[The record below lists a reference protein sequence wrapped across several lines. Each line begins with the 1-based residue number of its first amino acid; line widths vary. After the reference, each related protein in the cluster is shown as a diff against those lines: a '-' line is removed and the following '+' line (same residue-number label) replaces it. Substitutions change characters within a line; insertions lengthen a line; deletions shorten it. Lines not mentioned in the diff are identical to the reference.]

1 MTQTNCPKCNEYIC
15 DCTCDDVTGYSQK
28 RRLLREHRKTMRVMQ
43 GIIREH
49 GLHGE
54 YSEAL
59 QSDVDLAQD
68 WWPGPEYEYPEDASD
83 SEDPE
88 KKARDD
94 LEEYKREVADK
105 ETLFQI
111 AVIETARESVEY
123 KQVHLEE
130 REDLRGQILRTKL
143 EVGGAS
149 SLKNETAARCVRT
162 EVQISAAWLVA

>member
-68 WWPGPEYEYPEDASD
+68 WWPGPDYEELDESSD
-83 SEDPE
+83 VEDPE
-88 KKARDD
+88 KKARDN

-111 AVIETARESVEY
+111 AVVETARKSAED
-123 KQVHLEE
+123 KQVHLDLERARME
-130 REDLRGQILRTKL
+130 REDLRGQILRAK
-143 EVGGAS
+143 
-149 SLKNETAARCVRT
+149 
-162 EVQISAAWLVA
+162 

>member
-1 MTQTNCPKCNEYIC
+1 
-15 DCTCDDVTGYSQK
+15 
-28 RRLLREHRKTMRVMQ
+28 MRVMQ

-68 WWPGPEYEYPEDASD
+68 WWPGPEYQYPEDASD

-111 AVIETARESVEY
+111 TVVETARKSVED
-123 KQVHLEE
+123 KQVHLDLERARME
-130 REDLRGQILRTKL
+130 REDLRGQILRAK
-143 EVGGAS
+143 
-149 SLKNETAARCVRT
+149 
-162 EVQISAAWLVA
+162 